1 MIGKTIGSVLSSKE
15 IQDLVTVPATAKVS
29 DAVALMSQRGV
40 GAIIVRAAAGGAV
53 EGIFTERDVVRRVVD
68 EGRDPRTTPIVEVM
82 SRSVRHVASAAT
94 IEEALRLMIVHRH
107 RHLLVDDGGAVKGLI
122 SIRDL
127 MYWMVLPDEPIA
139 AEGRVGVIR
148 ARVHDA
154 EDTIRGAVKRGDD
167 SR

>member
-15 IQDLVTVPATAKVS
+15 IQGLVAVPATAMVS
-29 DAVALMSQRGV
+29 EAVAAMSQRGV
-40 GAIIVRAAAGGAV
+40 GAIVIRAPNGAV

-68 EGRDPRTTPIVEVM
+68 EGRDARTTPMSDVM
-82 SRSVRHVASAAT
+82 SRNVRHVAASASV
-94 IEEALRLMIVHRH
+94 EEALRLMIVHRH
-107 RHLLVDDGGAVKGLI
+107 RHLLVEDGGGVRGLI

-127 MYWMVLPDEPIA
+127 MNWMVLPDEPVA

-148 ARVHDA
+148 ARIDDA
-154 EDTIRGAVKRGDD
+154 ERTIQGVKDEGS

>member
-15 IQDLVTVPATAKVS
+15 IQDLVAVSPTAKVS
-29 DAVALMSQRGV
+29 DAVRLMSQRGV
-40 GAIIVRAAAGGAV
+40 GAVAVRAADGRV
-53 EGIFTERDVVRRVVD
+53 DGIFTERDVVRRVVD
-68 EGRDPRTTPIVEVM
+68 EGRDPRSTPMSEVM
-82 SRSVRHVASAAT
+82 SRNVRHVPTSAS

-107 RHLLVDDGGAVKGLI
+107 RHLLVDDGGDVKGLI

-139 AEGRVGVIR
+139 HEGRVGVIR
-148 ARVHDA
+148 ARADDAVH
-154 EDTIRGAVKRGDD
+154 TIEAVKRGD